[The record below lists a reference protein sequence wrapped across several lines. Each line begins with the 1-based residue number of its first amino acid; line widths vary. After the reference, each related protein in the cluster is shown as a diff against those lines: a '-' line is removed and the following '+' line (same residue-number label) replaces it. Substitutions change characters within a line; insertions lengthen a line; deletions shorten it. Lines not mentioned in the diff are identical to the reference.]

1 MGQGSGESSN
11 SLVVGRSRELGV
23 LENLLEQVSGG
34 GSALVMLGEPGIG
47 KTALLD
53 RTAERASALGMRVL
67 RASGTEFETA
77 MPFAGLH
84 QVLFPL
90 RDYFAK
96 SGPNVSEPLEVAFG
110 LSVGATPDRLVV
122 ASAALSVLYHVGGVQ
137 PTLVVVDDLQWLDRS
152 SATIL
157 AVVARRL
164 TGSFVGFLG
173 ATRSGEDDFFEH
185 VGLPA
190 LTVPPLDAIAAGELL
205 DHRFPSI
212 PFGFRQG
219 VLAEAQGNPLASLEL
234 PLASELSGAGLP
246 KSQGRGK
253 LDELFASRLLP
264 LSDDTKALLLLASLE
279 GSGDLRV
286 LQAASTTPGGLAELH
301 GAEEARL
308 VSVDTYSNRLAFR
321 HPLIR
326 TAVVSNASGESIRE
340 AHRALAVAFLESPDR
355 RAWHLAKA
363 TVEPDESVACLLE
376 DTAHRTLRRGDAS
389 ETVAAL
395 IRSAEL
401 TPDQVGRGRRLAEA
415 AYIGS
420 NLTGVLSDSSSL
432 LSEARRAA
440 LEGAGS
446 LYAESAAAFIM
457 VNGAGDVETAYR
469 LLFAAI
475 DAHLEAGQIDRASL
489 EEALHALHLMCYMA
503 GNADMWE
510 KFHESLRRFPPPLPE
525 TLYLIAGIFAD
536 PCRARPEALARLDQA
551 IQGLDEADS
560 ITSLRIGNAAVF
572 VDRLSGCRE
581 ALWRVVLDGRAGGVV
596 PLAISALALLST
608 DCMQTGRWDEAL
620 KLQNESLELAR
631 RFGYGLLAWFP
642 LQTSAM
648 LAAWRGD
655 YQKARELATEMM
667 QWATPRRVRTV
678 HTFWN
683 MALHALALGE
693 GDFET
698 AYQRASAITPAGE
711 LPPYVSTAVYILHG
725 LVEAAV
731 RTGRR
736 AEAEAHV
743 RAMEKAELKAVSPKL
758 ALLVAGSQAMV
769 APGARTV
776 DLYQGA
782 LAVPDAD
789 KFPFDLARIQLAYG
803 EYLRRDRAITD
814 ARSQLS
820 AAKAIFDAL
829 GARPWSARAE
839 AELRATGI
847 RVRRSQGQGRSEDL
861 TVQERQV
868 ASLAATGLTNKEI
881 GEQLF
886 MSPRTVESHL
896 YRVYPKLGITSRAA
910 LRDALVALDSE
921 SQG

>member
-1 MGQGSGESSN
+1 MGHDSRKGSN
-11 SLVVGRSRELGV
+11 SLVLGRNRELGV
-23 LENLLEQVSGG
+23 LEDLLQQVSVGG
-34 GSALVMLGEPGIG
+34 AALLMLGEPGIG

-53 RTAERASALGMRVL
+53 RTADRASALGMRVL

-90 RDYFAK
+90 RDSFAK

-110 LSVGATPDRLVV
+110 LAVGSTPDRLVV
-122 ASAALSVLYHVGGVQ
+122 ASAALSVLCQVGGDQ

-164 TGSFVGFLG
+164 AGSFVGFLG
-173 ATRSGEDDFFEH
+173 ATRSEEDDFFEH

-190 LTVPPLDAIAAGELL
+190 LIVPPLDAVAASALL

-212 PFGFRQG
+212 PSGVRQG
-219 VLAEAQGNPLASLEL
+219 VLAEAQGNPLALLEL
-234 PLASELSGAGLP
+234 PIASELTGAGLP
-246 KSQGRGK
+246 KSRSRGK
-253 LDELFASRLLP
+253 LDDLFASRLLP
-264 LSDDTKALLLLASLE
+264 LSDGTRSLLLLACLE

-286 LQAASTTPGGLAELH
+286 LKTGCTTPNGLADLQ
-301 GAEEARL
+301 GAVEARL
-308 VSVDTYSNRLAFR
+308 VTVDTYSNRLDFR

-326 TAVVSNASGESIRE
+326 TAVVSNATDESIRE
-340 AHRALAVAFLESPDR
+340 AHRALAVALLDSPDR

-363 TVEPDESVACLLE
+363 TIEPDESVACLLE

-389 ETVAAL
+389 ETVVAL

-401 TPDQVGRGRRLAEA
+401 TPDQIARGRRLAEA

-420 NLTGVLSDSSSL
+420 NLTGILSDASSL
-432 LSEARRAA
+432 LTEARRAA

-446 LYAESAAAFIM
+446 LYAASAAAFIM
-457 VNGAGDVETAYR
+457 VNGDGDVETAYR
-469 LLFAAI
+469 LLAAAI
-475 DAHLEAGQIDRASL
+475 DVHLEGDEIDRAAL

-503 GNADMWE
+503 GNSDMWE
-510 KFHESLRRFPPPLPE
+510 KFHEYLRWFPPPLPE
-525 TLYLIAGIFAD
+525 TLYLIAAIFAD
-536 PCRARPEALARLDQA
+536 PCRARPEAVARLDQA
-551 IQGLDEADS
+551 IQGLGEADS
-560 ITSLRIGNAAVF
+560 MTSLRIGNAAVF
-572 VDRLSGCRE
+572 VDRLSKCRE
-581 ALWRVVLDGRAGGVV
+581 ALWRVVRDGRAGGVV

-608 DCMQTGRWDEAL
+608 DCMQTGRWDESV

-631 RFGYGLLAWFP
+631 RLGYGLLAWFP

-655 YQKARELATEMM
+655 HEKARELATEMM

-711 LPPYVSTAVYILHG
+711 LTPYVSTAVYILMG

-743 RAMEKAELKAVSPKL
+743 RAMEQAELQAVSPKL
-758 ALLVAGSQAMV
+758 ALLVAGSQALV
-769 APGARTV
+769 APEERTIEM
-776 DLYQGA
+776 YRRA

-789 KFPFDLARIQLAYG
+789 RFPFDLARIRLVYG
-803 EYLRRDRAITD
+803 EYLRRHRAITD
-814 ARSQLS
+814 ARIQLN
-820 AAKAIFDAL
+820 AAKTVFDAL
-829 GARPWSARAE
+829 NARPWSTASRRRTPRHGYRRPAHEKPRA
-839 AELRATGI
+839 
-847 RVRRSQGQGRSEDL
+847 
-861 TVQERQV
+861 
-868 ASLAATGLTNKEI
+868 
-881 GEQLF
+881 
-886 MSPRTVESHL
+886 
-896 YRVYPKLGITSRAA
+896 
-910 LRDALVALDSE
+910 
-921 SQG
+921 